1 MIDYETT
8 IDSKGEV
15 LSLYDKYLVA
25 NDGTFVFP
33 DKDDI
38 YDFLI
43 REYWPDELAV
53 PEQFKKDFH
62 KEFKVAA
69 GSVYNDATC
78 DWYWKECDLDKTLNE
93 YGLEFLK

>member
-33 DKDDI
+33 DVDDI

-53 PEQFKKDFH
+53 PEQLKKDFH
-62 KEFKVAA
+62 KEFQVAA

-78 DWYWKECDLDKTLNE
+78 DWYWKECDLDKALNE